1 MKPQEPEL
9 LQKEVF
15 LKMLQISYD
24 VIIIIIIITKIIII
38 IIILKSAFF
47 EERLGTIIYE
57 QKSAR
62 LHYLN
67 VITKIL
73 VTVYCLSSIALKLMN
88 LGVMIY

>member
-24 VIIIIIIITKIIII
+24 VVIIIIIIIITKIIII

-62 LHYLN
+62 LHYLKCYN
-67 VITKIL
+67 
-73 VTVYCLSSIALKLMN
+73 
-88 LGVMIY
+88 